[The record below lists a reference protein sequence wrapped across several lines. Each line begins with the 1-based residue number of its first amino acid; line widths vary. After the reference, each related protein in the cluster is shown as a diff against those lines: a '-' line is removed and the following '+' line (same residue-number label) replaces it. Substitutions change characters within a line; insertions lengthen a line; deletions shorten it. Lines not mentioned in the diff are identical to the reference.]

1 MAGAHQGSRGVTV
14 PLFLNGEGMRGG
26 RVHPSI
32 AKYRFLGETST
43 APRYRFYV
51 YEDRFPAL
59 WPVADGGVS
68 VPGELVELPLEA
80 VRDEFLPMEPPELE
94 LGVVELADGSA
105 SLAVVLRAD
114 VHARG
119 TGLVDISDHGGW
131 RAYLEKRPASP

>member
-1 MAGAHQGSRGVTV
+1 VTGAPTDRRVVDV

-26 RVHPSI
+26 RVHPAI
-32 AKYRFLGETST
+32 AQYRFLGEVRT

-59 WPVADGGVS
+59 WPAADGGVP
-68 VPGELVELPLEA
+68 VPGELIELPLEA
-80 VRDEFLPMEPPELE
+80 VRDKFLPMEPPELE

-105 SLAVVLRAD
+105 SLAVLLRPD

-119 TGLVDISDHGGW
+119 TGLVDISGYGGW
-131 RAYLEKRPASP
+131 RAYLEQR

>member
-1 MAGAHQGSRGVTV
+1 MTAMQTDRRAATV

-32 AKYRFLGETST
+32 AHHPFLGEATT

-59 WPVADGGVS
+59 WPVDDGGVP
-68 VPGELVELPLEA
+68 VPGELRELPLEA
-80 VRDEFLPMEPPELE
+80 VRDEFLPVEPPELE
-94 LGVVELADGSA
+94 LGVIELADGA
-105 SLAVVLRAD
+105 AALAVLLRPD

-119 TGLVDISDHGGW
+119 TGLVDISDYGGW
-131 RAYLEKRPASP
+131 RAYLERRPVP